1 MASVCRPRM
10 SELKPWLT
18 RKAAALYLES
28 VGCPI
33 SPQTLA
39 NLAANNNARK
49 GPPFKK
55 VRQRIV
61 RYHVSDLQA
70 WAIGNARMV
79 GK

>member
-1 MASVCRPRM
+1 M
-10 SELKPWLT
+10 SESKVWLT
-18 RKAAALYLES
+18 RKSAALYLES

-39 NLAANNNARK
+39 NLAAKSNAGN
-49 GPPFKK
+49 GPRFKK
-55 VRQRIV
+55 VRERIV

-70 WAIGNARMV
+70 WALGNTRTV